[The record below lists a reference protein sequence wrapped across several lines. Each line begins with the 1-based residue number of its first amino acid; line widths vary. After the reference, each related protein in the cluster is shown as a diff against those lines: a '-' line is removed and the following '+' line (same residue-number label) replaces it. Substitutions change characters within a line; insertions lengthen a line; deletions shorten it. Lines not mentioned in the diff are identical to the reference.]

1 MKIVALEK
9 RGLFV
14 EVKKYLEDNI
24 LVFDGAMGTMLQK
37 KGLKLGEN
45 PELFNIKD
53 KDKVRDI
60 HEEYLNSGAMVITT
74 NTFGANELKLEET
87 GYSVEEIVDAA
98 VSIAKEARGNSGA
111 YIALDVGPI
120 GQLLEPMGTLSFDE
134 AYEIFKRQVVQGEK
148 SGADI
153 ILIETMTDLYEAKA
167 ALLASKENSNLP
179 VFCTMSFE
187 ENGRTFTGCTPES
200 MAMVLEG
207 LGADAIGINCSLGPK
222 ELLPIVKR
230 IKKWTNLPI
239 MTQPNAGLP
248 TISFGEAIYDISAK
262 DFSTWVKEFIK
273 EGVSIIGGCCG
284 TTPGVIKELREL
296 ADNNKRV
303 KREKV
308 SYSAVCT
315 PSKVVEIEGV
325 KVIGERI
332 NPTGKKLFK
341 EALKNNDLDYILKQ
355 AIDQVEAGAE
365 ILDVNVGL
373 PEIDEKDM
381 MKRVV
386 KEIQGIIDT
395 PLQIDSSDINA
406 IEIGLRAYNG
416 KAIVNSVNGEDEVLE
431 RILPLVKKYGA
442 NVVGLT
448 LDKKGIPPTAEER
461 FKIAEKIVMKA
472 KEYGIDKSNVFID
485 CLVLTA
491 SAQQAEVKET
501 LKALRM
507 VKERLGVKTLLGVSN
522 ISFGLPCRELINET
536 FLSLALGCGLDL
548 PIMNPNSRGMMDV
561 INSYNVLY
569 NYDKGAE
576 KYISLYGSGK
586 VERGVVTAGIIK
598 KEDSTVNKDL
608 KYIVIKG
615 LKEEASIATREL
627 LETMEELEVV
637 NNMLIPALDEVGQK
651 YEKGEIFLPQLIQS
665 AETVKNAFEVIK
677 EKLSD
682 KKENNISKGRI
693 ILATVKGDI
702 HDIGK
707 NIVKVILQNYGYDIL
722 DLGKD
727 VPIESVVK
735 TAMDEDIQLV
745 GLSALM
751 TTTIKSME
759 ETIKALKGAGYK
771 GKVFVGGAVLT
782 KEYADMIGAD
792 YYSKDAKEAVEIAKE
807 FFQS

>member
-45 PELFNIKD
+45 PELFNIKE
-53 KDKVRDI
+53 KDKVREI

-98 VSIAKEARGNSGA
+98 VSIAKEARGNSEA

-167 ALLASKENSNLP
+167 ALLASKENTKLP

-308 SYSAVCT
+308 AYSAVCT

-341 EALKNNDLDYILKQ
+341 EALKNNDMDYILKQ

-431 RILPLVKKYGA
+431 KILPLVKKYGA

-576 KYISLYGSGK
+576 KYISIYGSGK

-682 KKENNISKGRI
+682 KKESNISKGRI

-727 VPIESVVK
+727 VSIESVVK

-807 FFQS
+807 FFKS

>member
-53 KDKVRDI
+53 KDKVREI

-98 VSIAKEARGNSGA
+98 VSIAKEARGNSEA

-381 MKRVV
+381 MKRVI

-406 IEIGLRAYNG
+406 IEVGLRAYNG

-507 VKERLGVKTLLGVSN
+507 VKE
-522 ISFGLPCRELINET
+522 
-536 FLSLALGCGLDL
+536 
-548 PIMNPNSRGMMDV
+548 
-561 INSYNVLY
+561 
-569 NYDKGAE
+569 
-576 KYISLYGSGK
+576 
-586 VERGVVTAGIIK
+586 
-598 KEDSTVNKDL
+598 
-608 KYIVIKG
+608 
-615 LKEEASIATREL
+615 
-627 LETMEELEVV
+627 
-637 NNMLIPALDEVGQK
+637 
-651 YEKGEIFLPQLIQS
+651 
-665 AETVKNAFEVIK
+665 
-677 EKLSD
+677 
-682 KKENNISKGRI
+682 
-693 ILATVKGDI
+693 
-702 HDIGK
+702 
-707 NIVKVILQNYGYDIL
+707 
-722 DLGKD
+722 
-727 VPIESVVK
+727 
-735 TAMDEDIQLV
+735 
-745 GLSALM
+745 
-751 TTTIKSME
+751 
-759 ETIKALKGAGYK
+759 
-771 GKVFVGGAVLT
+771 
-782 KEYADMIGAD
+782 
-792 YYSKDAKEAVEIAKE
+792 
-807 FFQS
+807 

>member
-53 KDKVRDI
+53 KDKVREI

-98 VSIAKEARGNSGA
+98 VSIAKEARGNSEA

-120 GQLLEPMGTLSFDE
+120 GQLLEPMGILSFDE

-381 MKRVV
+381 MKRVI

-406 IEIGLRAYNG
+406 IEVGLRAYNG

-576 KYISLYGSGK
+576 KYISLYGSGE

-615 LKEEASIATREL
+615 LKEEASITTREL

-782 KEYADMIGAD
+782 KEYADRIGAD